1 SSPPG
6 RPEQTYA
13 AISPGRSSTI
23 MNGLKATTSA
33 SVSCMSTTQRKNE
46 RPRPVTDLSRACCTI
61 RAKRV
66 WSAPTNLIEAR
77 TAPMTSEL
85 TDLPQSLHRLEEL
98 LADAGPDAM
107 LLAELDGF
115 LCGLVVSP
123 EPVARDEWWPFDW
136 LADERGE
143 LRSGNEELAALI
155 EARVAETEA
164 ELAADNYA
172 PLFEVD
178 EETEEIIWQV
188 WISGFQQAMLLRFD
202 AWDALLRDTESDS

>member
-1 SSPPG
+1 
-6 RPEQTYA
+6 
-13 AISPGRSSTI
+13 
-23 MNGLKATTSA
+23 
-33 SVSCMSTTQRKNE
+33 
-46 RPRPVTDLSRACCTI
+46 
-61 RAKRV
+61 
-66 WSAPTNLIEAR
+66 
-77 TAPMTSEL
+77 MTSEL

-155 EARVAETEA
+155 EARLAETEA

-202 AWDALLRDTESDS
+202 AWDALLRDTESDGERGEVAVSLATALMLSSPDTGPDETAGEDEWAEYDEMMEAMPMVIAGLAGAAYRLHRVSN

>member
-1 SSPPG
+1 
-6 RPEQTYA
+6 
-13 AISPGRSSTI
+13 
-23 MNGLKATTSA
+23 
-33 SVSCMSTTQRKNE
+33 
-46 RPRPVTDLSRACCTI
+46 
-61 RAKRV
+61 
-66 WSAPTNLIEAR
+66 
-77 TAPMTSEL
+77 MTSEL

-155 EARVAETEA
+155 EARLAETEA

-202 AWDALLRDTESDS
+202 AWDALLRDTESGGERGEVAVSLATALMLSSPDTGPDETAGEDEWAEYDEMMEAMPMVIAGLAGAAYRLHRASN

>member
-1 SSPPG
+1 
-6 RPEQTYA
+6 
-13 AISPGRSSTI
+13 
-23 MNGLKATTSA
+23 
-33 SVSCMSTTQRKNE
+33 
-46 RPRPVTDLSRACCTI
+46 
-61 RAKRV
+61 
-66 WSAPTNLIEAR
+66 
-77 TAPMTSEL
+77 MTSEL

-155 EARVAETEA
+155 EARLAETEA

-202 AWDALLRDTESDS
+202 AWDALLRDTESDGERGEVAVSLATALMLSSPDTGPDETAGEDEWAEYDEMMEAMPMVIAGLAGAAYRLHRASN